1 MIYIETGCKKHHL
14 THPCFTFLLF
24 HPSTRSRKCNFV
36 NPPSRSKCYHVLMA
50 ATHPPVSPVEEP
62 HQQSAFRKSQDSLIN
77 LLIVPERDKDGY
89 CRSTDGKG
97 KEKQSWNSVIRL
109 HHMRQWRTWKEDK
122 QQRKLMK
129 TTLCFVS
136 VVTLT
141 RLKVEQYDS
150 SIVCCS
156 IKGMGEWQWCSTRLP
171 PPPPLL
177 RPSSM
182 PLSPS
187 QRAVKV
193 KLFKSIQVG
202 LLSLHLYTE
211 LTRTSLFLSL
221 SLWQTQS
228 AWLDDS
234 NYQKDSTNR
243 ENQDQ
248 NKR

>member
-177 RPSSM
+177 HAPVTITESS
-182 PLSPS
+182 
-187 QRAVKV
+187 KG
-193 KLFKSIQVG
+193 KTIQVNSSR
-202 LLSLHLYTE
+202 LII
-211 LTRTSLFLSL
+211 TSPVYWANANISLSL
-221 SLWQTQS
+221 SLPVTNSVGLTGWQ
-228 AWLDDS
+228 
-234 NYQKDSTNR
+234 
-243 ENQDQ
+243 
-248 NKR
+248 